1 MYNQRTLPQVWN
13 LLALS
18 GDQQLAEKV
27 ISLATAGQPAE
38 EIITGPTVQVLKRT
52 QRNLYKLL
60 AFYPHL
66 KPVIQT
72 KLITE
77 VRKDTSEPHSLII
90 SINQRR
96 ETRGRKPK

>member
-13 LLALS
+13 LLTLS

-27 ISLATAGQPAE
+27 ISLATVGKPAE
-38 EIITGPTVQVLKRT
+38 EILTGPPVVSLKRT

-66 KPVIQT
+66 KPVIQI
-72 KLITE
+72 KL
-77 VRKDTSEPHSLII
+77 KGDTLVI
-90 SINQRR
+90 SIHQRR